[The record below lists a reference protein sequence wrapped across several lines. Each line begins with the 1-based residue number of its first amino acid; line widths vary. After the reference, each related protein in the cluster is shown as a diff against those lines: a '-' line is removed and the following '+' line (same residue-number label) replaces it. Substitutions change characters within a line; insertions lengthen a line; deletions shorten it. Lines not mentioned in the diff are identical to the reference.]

1 MARISA
7 TWKRSVRVRE
17 YETET
22 LELFVE
28 RDFMDVPSENLVA
41 AAVNMDRDL
50 AHAGDALVAERLE
63 ARIGSDVQS
72 PPRGVDFSKRLK
84 AGKPA
89 GPSDPD
95 PLLS

>member
-1 MARISA
+1 MATVRA
-7 TWKRSVRVRE
+7 TWKRSVRVKE

-22 LELFVE
+22 LELMVE
-28 RDFMDVPSENLVA
+28 KDFNVVGLNLVEE
-41 AAVNMDRDL
+41 AVALDREL
-50 AHAGDALVAERLE
+50 ASAGDALVSERLE
-63 ARIGSDVQS
+63 ARIGPDVQS

-84 AGKPA
+84 AGKPS